1 MDAITD
7 FFAKRAGEEFFRSGR
22 APTDAARAEH
32 RRRGERYS
40 NLVLAVRRSTK
51 DRAPRARS

>member
-1 MDAITD
+1 MDTITD
-7 FFAKRAGEEFFRSGR
+7 FFATRAGEEFFRSGR

-40 NLVLAVRRSTK
+40 NLMLAARRSAK
-51 DRAPRARS
+51 ARAPGPCA